1 MIKIWFFYFVQRNDK
16 KKTIRIRRRATGE
29 TPQAGRRR
37 MSTAREDR
45 ILVRQ
50 SLQNSSLY
58 DEDFKSQVW

>member
-16 KKTIRIRRRATGE
+16 KTIRRRRATGE